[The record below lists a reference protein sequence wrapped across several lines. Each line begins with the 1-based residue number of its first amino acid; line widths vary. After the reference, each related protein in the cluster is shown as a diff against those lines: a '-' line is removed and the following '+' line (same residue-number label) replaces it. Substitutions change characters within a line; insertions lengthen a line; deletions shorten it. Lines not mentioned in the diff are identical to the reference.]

1 MCTWIVQKA
10 DLMGS
15 GKGANGWFSLNKAN
29 VCYDHPAHAPLEH
42 AVLIDF
48 VNEAQGPSARVAVE
62 LTPESARDLMKA
74 IQAALEDGEAQ
85 HLVEPVGAHAP

>member
-10 DLMGS
+10 DVMGS
-15 GKGANGWFSLNKAN
+15 GKGAQGWFSLNKAN
-29 VCYDHPAHAPLEH
+29 VCYDHPVHAPLDH
-42 AVLIDF
+42 ALLIDF

-62 LTPESARDLMKA
+62 LTPESARELMKA

-85 HLVEPVGAHAP
+85 HLVEPAAAHSH